1 MAYDKKEIYKQA
13 VELSIRMGFFF
24 VQDLIDYLCIS
35 KSTFYS
41 FFPEN
46 SDELDTLKSN
56 LYNNRI
62 KQKISLRKKLSEGSG
77 SELIALYKLLGN
89 DEERK
94 RLSTTYN
101 DLTTQGE
108 KLNTTTTVEFVNARK
123 DNDKKK

>member
-13 VELSIRMGFFF
+13 VELSKKMGFFF
-24 VQDLIDYLCIS
+24 VQDLIDYLCVS
-35 KSTFYS
+35 KATFYL
-41 FFPEN
+41 FFPES
-46 SDELDTLKSN
+46 SDELDTLKRN

-123 DNDKKK
+123 DSDKKK

>member
-1 MAYDKKEIYKQA
+1 MAYDKEEIFNDA
-13 VELSIRMGFFF
+13 VDLSLTEGFFF
-24 VQDLIDYLCIS
+24 VQDLIDYLRVS
-35 KSTFYS
+35 KSTFYE
-41 FFPEN
+41 FFPDK
-46 SDELDTLKSN
+46 SDELDELKRN

-62 KQKISLRKKLSEGSG
+62 QEKIKLRKKLGEGSG
-77 SELIALYKLLGN
+77 SELIALYKLLGT

-123 DNDKKK
+123 ESEKKK

>member
-1 MAYDKKEIYKQA
+1 MAYDKKIIYNQA
-13 VELSIRMGFFF
+13 IELSKTDNYFFI
-24 VQDLIDYLCIS
+24 QDLIDSLCIS
-35 KSTFYS
+35 KPTFYEY
-41 FFPEN
+41 FPPDSNEFN
-46 SDELDTLKSN
+46 ALKEN

-62 KQKISLRKKLSEGSG
+62 KKKVELRKKLGEGSG

-123 DNDKKK
+123 ESEKKK

>member
-1 MAYDKKEIYKQA
+1 MAYNKQKIYKEA
-13 VELSIRMGFFF
+13 TELSKKMGFFF
-24 VQDLIDYLCIS
+24 VQDLIDYLCVS
-35 KSTFYS
+35 KATFYL
-41 FFPEN
+41 FFPES
-46 SDELDTLKSN
+46 SDELDVLKRN

-77 SELIALYKLLGN
+77 SELIALYKLLGS

-123 DNDKKK
+123 ESEKK